1 MKSKTSLTLS
11 EDLIVSLDRI
21 AGPKQ
26 SRSAF
31 IERIL
36 RDFVDQRA
44 QERRNSREAAAINR
58 HAEKLNIEMSDAMS
72 FQATSTDS

>member
-11 EDLIVSLDRI
+11 EDLVKTLDRL
-21 AGPKQ
+21 AGPKV

-36 RDFVDQRA
+36 RDFVD
-44 QERRNSREAAAINR
+44 RRGQARRDAREVAAINR
-58 HAEKLNIEMSDAMS
+58 HAAQLNAEMTDSLS
-72 FQATSTDS
+72 FQVNLADE

>member
-11 EDLIVSLDRI
+11 EDLIAIIDKI
-21 AGPKQ
+21 ARPGV

-36 RDFVDQRA
+36 RDFIDARA
-44 QERRNSREAAAINR
+44 QERRNAKDSAAISR
-58 HAEKLNIEMSDAMS
+58 HAKKLNAEMEDALG
-72 FQATSTDS
+72 FQSLSAE

>member
-1 MKSKTSLTLS
+1 MKAKTSLTLS
-11 EDLIVSLDRI
+11 EDLIASLDRI

-36 RDFVDQRA
+36 RDFVEQRA
-44 QERRNSREAAAINR
+44 QERRNARESAAINR
-58 HAEKLNIEMSDAMS
+58 HAAKLNAEMSDAMS
-72 FQATSTDS
+72 FQAPSTDS